1 MKWAVVVFPGSNCDE
16 DAVLAVTQVTGDSV
30 DKVWYTQRDLSGY
43 DAVILPGGFSYG
55 DYLRSGAIARFSP
68 VLAGVQEMATA
79 GKLVLGI
86 CNGFQVLTEAGLLPG
101 ALLRNDHLQFRCEMT
116 PLEVMSN
123 ASPFLADYKIG
134 EVIQVPIAH
143 GEGRYYADE
152 QTLDQLVASNRV
164 GVRYLRNPNGSLR
177 NIAGVLNEA
186 GNVFGLMPHP
196 ERAVADWMGSSDGRR
211 VFLSMKRFVES
222 QPVTRKG
229 DEKVASLGD
238 RTQTV
243 EVGQSHGN

>member
-16 DAVLAVTQVTGDSV
+16 DAVSAITEVTGDGV
-30 DKVWYTQRDLSGY
+30 DKVWHTTRDLSGY
-43 DAVILPGGFSYG
+43 DAIVLPGGFSYG

-68 VLAGVQEMATA
+68 VLAGVQEAAAA

-101 ALLRNDHLQFRCEMT
+101 ALLRNDHLQFRCELT
-116 PLEVMSN
+116 PLQVVSNTSAFLSDYEV
-123 ASPFLADYKIG
+123 G
-134 EVIQVPIAH
+134 EVIQMPIAH

-152 QTLDQLVASNRV
+152 QTLDELTAAKRV

-177 NIAGVLNEA
+177 AIAGVVNGA

-196 ERAVADWMGSSDGRR
+196 ERAVAQWMGSSDGRR
-211 VFLSMKRFVES
+211 MFLSMKRFVEDNQVAVQS
-222 QPVTRKG
+222 DGRVDFLATRA
-229 DEKVASLGD
+229 EKVG
-238 RTQTV
+238 
-243 EVGQSHGN
+243 VGQRHGH